1 MSSTPTALQCFRAS
15 HPNEPAVVNRIVL
28 GVSLIFF
35 TPISLILNIL
45 LLLIV
50 VKSTIVDGHFGRHV
64 ISLITAS
71 LVYLMANVLALIPT
85 TVANVHLPDPW
96 NIILSSTDNL
106 GYLALMFT
114 TANVALDRFL
124 FFFTPTPTVA
134 TLDSRKIS
142 NFFTFTQNEMGKFF
156 SRTCPEP
163 IKLSRSRVHREIS
176 LRFGISVIFASLP
189 WFFSIFFTAHMALQ
203 NCYTRTDPYTLT
215 FTYACSTC
223 IFYGP
228 LLYWFGYV
236 FPAINFALYAFIYA
250 RILMIRYHFHLSVFQ
265 FSIICALQF
274 ASSACFYVL
283 PALIRNNDLAFH
295 LPMIIST
302 MNTMTNP
309 CVMMIFQPRIRR
321 SSWELITK
329 CNFRTIVFPTS
340 VSVAPRSVHRTF
352 TDRNTSAK

>member
-124 FFFTPTPTVA
+124 FFFTPT
-134 TLDSRKIS
+134 
-142 NFFTFTQNEMGKFF
+142 
-156 SRTCPEP
+156 
-163 IKLSRSRVHREIS
+163 VHREIS

-250 RILMIRYHFHLSVFQ
+250 RILMIRYHFHLSVTKSQTERTCGRKEISVVFQ

-340 VSVAPRSVHRTF
+340 ISVAPRSVHRTF